1 MVRPIVRD
9 ITTRFEADYATDSE
23 RQGLPV
29 GAAHI
34 VDALDR
40 HYGELPDAV
49 LWAVSLLLVVLAR
62 GGTCLPLDR
71 VASIFESDVLP
82 VDLRT
87 ASAEQWLIHL
97 EPVTH
102 RDSGDVEPL
111 RVVNNALYFD
121 RYLEIEHHIAAA
133 LRAPL
138 PPHAFPMP
146 HRFAN
151 VATDV
156 FASTDSVNLPLD
168 AAIDLWSHRSFVL
181 AGGPGTGKTTTV
193 AKFLASLELSIAPGE
208 PFPRVRLCAPTGKAA
223 QRMREAIE
231 AAVGALDLDE
241 VTSARLLSRLEP
253 TTIHSLLRISPT
265 RPRRRDVDFLSAD
278 LVICDETS
286 MVDVTLL
293 SELLRALSPTTRIVL
308 VGDPNQLQ
316 SVDAGSAMGDIVQ
329 AMRQGDVAGVELT
342 VVRRVSGTNRDT
354 LLRLFDAV
362 RRGASDE
369 ALELIES
376 GVDGV
381 TWSPLDLDSLNV
393 TPGVMAPVVQ
403 RAQRLRALASD
414 PHTPDHELQSE
425 LTRVMVLAAQ
435 HHGDFG
441 RLWWVRQVADAVGTN
456 STGTPRTVGLP
467 VLVTQTDR
475 GANLV
480 NGDDGIVRMTTSGET
495 VFDTMGSFPVRLRPA
510 AVTHWQPWYA
520 MTIHKSQ
527 GSEFQRVVV
536 SVTPGTRL
544 LSRELLY
551 TALTRAKEEV
561 TIVATPNDLRLAIER
576 PVVRLTGLTDALRRA
591 APLG

>member
-1 MVRPIVRD
+1 MRSLIRD
-9 ITTRFEADYATDSE
+9 VTTLFAVEAGYESE
-23 RQGLPV
+23 RQSLPA

-34 VDALDR
+34 IDALDR
-40 HYGELPDAV
+40 HYGELPEPV
-49 LWAVSLLLVVLAR
+49 VWAVSLLLIVLAR

-71 VASIFESDVLP
+71 VASISESDVLP
-82 VDLRT
+82 DELRA
-87 ASAEQWLIHL
+87 ASVEQWLAHL
-97 EPVTH
+97 QPVTH
-102 RDSGDVEPL
+102 PDNENVEPL
-111 RVVNNALYFD
+111 RVVDNSLYFD
-121 RYLEIEHHIAAA
+121 RYLEIENHIASA

-138 PPHAFPMP
+138 PAQAFAPP
-146 HRFAN
+146 LRFAS
-151 VATDV
+151 VAADV
-156 FASTDSVNLPLD
+156 FASSDAVNLPLE
-168 AAIDLWSHRSFVL
+168 AAINLWSHRSFVL
-181 AGGPGTGKTTTV
+181 AGGPGTGKTTTI
-193 AKFLASLELSIAPGE
+193 AKFLASLELSIGPEE

-231 AAVGALDLDE
+231 AAVGALNLDE
-241 VTSARLLSRLEP
+241 ETSTRLLSRLEP

-265 RPRRRDVDFLSAD
+265 RPRRQDVNYLSAD

-293 SELLRALSPTTRIVL
+293 GELLRALSPATRIVL

-369 ALELIES
+369 AMELMES
-376 GVDGV
+376 GVEGV
-381 TWSPLDLDSLNV
+381 KWSSMSAGSLNV
-393 TPGVMAPVVQ
+393 TPDVMAPVVQ
-403 RAQRLRALASD
+403 RAQQLRRLASD
-414 PHTPDHELQSE
+414 PHTPDEELQSE
-425 LTRVMVLAAQ
+425 LTRIMVLTAQ

-441 RLWWVRQVADAVGTN
+441 RLWWVRQITDAVGTN
-456 STGTPRTVGLP
+456 SSGTPRTVGLP

-480 NGDDGIVRMTTSGET
+480 NGDDGIVRLTATGET

-561 TIVATPNDLRLAIER
+561 TIVATPEDLRLAIER
-576 PVVRLTGLTDALRRA
+576 PVVRLTGLTHALRRV
-591 APLG
+591 APLE